1 MKILIVDDEPLIRKS
16 LRRAAELKG
25 HTVIEAGEG
34 RGGLSLWRDQHP
46 DLIYLDVLMPGLT
59 GPEVLR
65 QGRNEGLKGRVIL
78 ISAYAGEFDP
88 ATLEGADVFLPKPFE
103 DIFAVIE
110 RGEELMRD
118 SK

>member
-16 LRRAAELKG
+16 LRRAAEMRG
-25 HTVIEAGEG
+25 HTVTEAGEG
-34 RGGLSLWRDQHP
+34 RGGLNLWRTQTP
-46 DLIYLDVLMPGLT
+46 DVIYLDVLMPGLT

-65 QGRNEGLKGRVIL
+65 QGRAEGLGGKVIM

-88 ATLEGADVFLPKPFE
+88 ATLEGADLFLPKPFE

-110 RGEELMRD
+110 RGEGVFGAGV
-118 SK
+118 